1 MLYFHLDEETT
12 AGRFASITARIS
24 IELGLNRQQNIL
36 RSFPSPEGREW
47 ATFCFWC
54 AYMLDRRG
62 SIGLGVPYILQDDDI
77 DTMAP
82 VPRFDLT
89 IVDHS
94 EIEGTTTARAREASR
109 QYIIAMTK
117 FTGLSGKACT
127 LMNQLSDRTKP
138 ISCQGLEY
146 LDYQV
151 LQWHKS
157 LPDGLQLQRS
167 HLWQLARSSTP
178 DDASVLFLQV
188 VLNARMNQLRNLI
201 FRPILYHPSRISQY
215 PGQAQTAVEVAK
227 ESVLLLWTVND
238 STGIVRSHPVFFKH
252 FLVSA
257 FGLLLLGVVNA
268 WHELGQQVALE
279 FHLALDLFKMMSA
292 ESPLV
297 MRYSTT
303 IKGLEE
309 LAHRIGLPRTRA
321 SEPHAAYGS
330 HGSAHS
336 NTFSG
341 FGQDD
346 DHNLASSCTFEQSN
360 LPGNGSIDTVEI
372 RDEFASFLDLDAVQA
387 NSFFD
392 FPLGD
397 MISSESFQ

>member
-1 MLYFHLDEETT
+1 
-12 AGRFASITARIS
+12 
-24 IELGLNRQQNIL
+24 
-36 RSFPSPEGREW
+36 
-47 ATFCFWC
+47 
-54 AYMLDRRG
+54 MLDRRG
-62 SIGLGVPYILQDDDI
+62 SIGLGVPYILQDEDI

-82 VPRFDLT
+82 VAKFDLT
-89 IVDHS
+89 MTDHS
-94 EIEGTTTARAREASR
+94 EIEGSRTAWAREASR
-109 QYIIAMTK
+109 QYLIAMAK

-127 LMNQLSDRTKP
+127 LLSQLSDTTKP

-167 HLWQLARSSTP
+167 NLRQLARSSTP
-178 DDASVLFLQV
+178 DDASVLFLRV

-201 FRPILYHPSRISQY
+201 FRPILYHPSRISEY
-215 PGQAQTAVEVAK
+215 PGQAQTAVDIAK

-238 STGIVRSHPVFFKH
+238 STEIVRSHPVFFKH

-257 FGLLLLGVVNA
+257 FGLLLLAVVNA
-268 WHELGQQVALE
+268 WNGLGQQVAHE
-279 FHLALDLFKMMSA
+279 FHFALDLFKILSA

-297 MRYSTT
+297 MRYATT
-303 IKGLEE
+303 IKRLEE

-321 SEPHAAYGS
+321 SEPYVPYSS
-330 HGSAHS
+330 HERGQS
-336 NTFSG
+336 NNFDS
-341 FGQDD
+341 FGEED
-346 DHNLASSCTFEQSN
+346 DHTFASSSTFEQIN
-360 LPGNGSIDTVEI
+360 LPSNGLTDTVEV
-372 RDEFASFLDLDAVQA
+372 RDEFASFVDLDAVQA

-397 MISSESFQ
+397 MVSSESFH

>member
-1 MLYFHLDEETT
+1 
-12 AGRFASITARIS
+12 
-24 IELGLNRQQNIL
+24 
-36 RSFPSPEGREW
+36 
-47 ATFCFWC
+47 
-54 AYMLDRRG
+54 MLDRRG
-62 SIGLGVPYILQDDDI
+62 SIGIGVPYILQDEDI

-82 VPRFDLT
+82 VAKFDLT
-89 IVDHS
+89 MIDHS
-94 EIEGTTTARAREASR
+94 EIEGLRTAWAREASR
-109 QYIIAMTK
+109 QYLIAMAK

-138 ISCQGLEY
+138 ISCQGLEH

-167 HLWQLARSSTP
+167 NLTQLAGSSTP
-178 DDASVLFLQV
+178 DDASVLFLRV

-201 FRPILYHPSRISQY
+201 FRPILYHPSRISEY
-215 PGQAQTAVEVAK
+215 PGQAQTAVDIAK

-238 STGIVRSHPVFFKH
+238 STEILRSHPVFFKH

-257 FGLLLLGVVNA
+257 FGLLLLAVVNA
-268 WHELGQQVALE
+268 WNELGQQVAHE
-279 FHLALDLFKMMSA
+279 FHLALDLFKIMSA

-297 MRYSTT
+297 MRYATT

-309 LAHRIGLPRTRA
+309 LAHKIGLPRTRA
-321 SEPHAAYGS
+321 SESHAPYSS
-330 HGSAHS
+330 HGSGQS
-336 NTFSG
+336 NSFGG
-341 FGQDD
+341 FGEED
-346 DHNLASSCTFEQSN
+346 DHNFASCSTFEQIN
-360 LPGNGSIDTVEI
+360 LPSNGLTDTVEV
-372 RDEFASFLDLDAVQA
+372 RDEFASILDLDAVQA

-397 MISSESFQ
+397 MVSSESFH